1 MKLKASEEETKKLKN
16 DLCKIQN
23 NCDGMQKK
31 YDDSIAKISQLQ
43 NEYDNLRKV
52 NTSQK
57 RELNELKE
65 NYKDILTG
73 SSLSN
78 IKPEQINE
86 IFSDNLSLIYTNSI
100 SQSFQDVI
108 NDILLNFDTILQS
121 FLSYGKS

>member
-121 FLSYGKS
+121 FLSPA